1 MLGKNNFKTN
11 SCNIETFYK
20 YYTEGRVNLN
30 LDVQRSYVWS
40 DEDQQNLWD
49 TLLSEFRI
57 PEIHA
62 IINGNTYEIIDGKQ
76 RLTTIF
82 GILSD
87 DIELKKTDILNPEFY
102 YLFAKNKHPIKFS
115 ELPQKE
121 RDKINFTS
129 LSIAEYTNLK
139 TDSEDYAT
147 LFRKINSG
155 KPLSEIAQGISK
167 NIHLRTHFTNIILTH
182 KIFNPSSFCLV
193 NGQTN
198 IEQTELALIRYIGLL
213 KYGTTRSLDTTEIP
227 YEEFSVRELVDY
239 CARLNALLDK
249 IGTLEKFNN
258 NRSKKTGLP
267 LLLWDIDR
275 FNLNGEDIQKYIQIF
290 NDNYTSSLTSNRN
303 FNAQR
308 IIFFKEKSEEWV
320 KELYNTR

>member
-11 SCNIETFYK
+11 SCNIETFYTYFK
-20 YYTEGRVNLN
+20 EGRVNLN

-40 DEDQQNLWD
+40 DEDQQSLWD
-49 TLLSEFRI
+49 TLLNEFRI

-82 GILSD
+82 KILSD
-87 DIELKKTDILNPEFY
+87 EIPCKNTNLLSPNLH
-102 YLFAKNKHPIKFS
+102 YLFKNKNSIKFS
-115 ELPQKE
+115 ELPQEEK
-121 RDKINFTS
+121 DKINFTS
-129 LSIAEYTNLK
+129 LSIAEYSNLK
-139 TDSEDYAT
+139 ADSEDYAI

-167 NIHLRTHFTNIILTH
+167 NIHLRTYFTNIILAH
-182 KIFNPSSFCLV
+182 PVFSDGSFFLV

-198 IEQTELALIRYIGLL
+198 IEQIELALIRYIGLL
-213 KYGTTRSLDTTEIP
+213 KYGATKSLDTTEIK

-239 CARLNALLDK
+239 CSRLNALLDK
-249 IGTLEKFNN
+249 MGTLKLFNN

-267 LLLWDIDR
+267 HLLWDIDR
-275 FNLNGEDIQKYIQIF
+275 FQLEGNDIQKYIEIF
-290 NDNYTSSLTSNRN
+290 TKNYTSSLTTNRN
-303 FNAQR
+303 FNSQR
-308 IIFFKEKSEEWV
+308 ILFFKEKSEEWV
-320 KELYNTR
+320 QEV